1 MDVTKHPV
9 FLPTCMASVYS
20 QKEGQSWKTMTM
32 LQKPQIA
39 TVQFVSI
46 LLLTEKM

>member
-1 MDVTKHPV
+1 MDVTKHPA
-9 FLPTCMASVYS
+9 FLPTCTASVYS
-20 QKEGQSWKTMTM
+20 SKEAQLWKTMTM

-39 TVQFVSI
+39 TVQFVFI